1 MFGHTAV
8 FHNATAAI
16 YVYGGYERRTDRAAL
31 ANSLYSLQLTKRAGL
46 YDITWYRIV
55 ATGSGQVLQL
65 H

>member
-1 MFGHTAV
+1 M

-31 ANSLYSLQLTKRAGL
+31 SNSLYSLQLTKRAGF
-46 YDITWYRIV
+46 YEMTWNRIV